1 MTLNGYYFAATGVS
15 DYAFYHGDRDVL
27 HLLHDG
33 LPDAP
38 MRLRASSGEEYT
50 IVSSADQQGV
60 KPAPGASFAFMD
72 RGGEEAGWLYLLSAD
87 HFAVAIPGTALN
99 GRIIHDRA
107 RRSACYTGF
116 DDELVVRL
124 EYGFERMLS
133 REQFGEWFPRRYV
146 ADVLKPVDETLLAM
160 ALSAPF
166 LGFERLEV
174 R

>member
-38 MRLRASSGEEYT
+38 LRLQASSGEEYT
-50 IVSSADQQGV
+50 LATSADQQGV
-60 KPAPGASFAFMD
+60 KPVPGASFPFRD
-72 RGGEEAGWLYLLSAD
+72 REGAEAGRLFLLSAD
-87 HFAVAIPGTALN
+87 HFAVAIPGAALN

-107 RRSACYTGF
+107 RRSACYTGL

-166 LGFERLEV
+166 LGFEGLEV